1 MRNISFARDLIRWR
15 VIILPGLTSE
25 VGDVNGV
32 VSGYVTARVVDEPT
46 GSGYR

>member
-15 VIILPGLTSE
+15 VIILPRLTSE

-32 VSGYVTARVVDEPT
+32 VSGYVTARVADEPT
-46 GSGYR
+46 G